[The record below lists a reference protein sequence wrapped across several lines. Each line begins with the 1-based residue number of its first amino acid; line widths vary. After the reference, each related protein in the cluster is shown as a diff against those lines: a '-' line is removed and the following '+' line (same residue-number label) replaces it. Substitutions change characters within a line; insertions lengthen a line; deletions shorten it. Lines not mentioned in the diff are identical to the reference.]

1 MKRTVYNH
9 YDVDD
14 MKKMVRD
21 VLREEKV
28 RSKDDIVTFKDA
40 ILKELKDM
48 REEITLIVG
57 YKDQIEDHED
67 RIDRLEKKTGT
78 SGVTS

>member
-1 MKRTVYNH
+1 
-9 YDVDD
+9 

-28 RSKDDIVTFKDA
+28 PSKDDIVTFKDA

>member
-28 RSKDDIVTFKDA
+28 PSKDDIVTFKDA